1 MTTTMPQRRSDL
13 ALEAAEALGSRP
25 LLDVPGVRTLES
37 RRRGYAVT
45 SITVT
50 TPGAEALLGKPMGR
64 YVTVDLRPY
73 YRREAGFF
81 PRAAECVAQELRILL
96 PPGLKGKPVLVAGL
110 GNGRLTADAVGP
122 LALESLLVTRHM
134 VRMAPRQFGHF
145 APVAALQTGVMAHS
159 GMETLESVRAAVREL
174 CPAAV
179 VVIDALC
186 ARSRDR
192 LCATVQLSDTGLQPG
207 SGVGNHRLALTA
219 DTVGVP
225 VTAVGV
231 PTVMDAA
238 DLGAPGSGEEPLFVT
253 PRDIDSRVR
262 ELGRIVGYGVT
273 LALQPHLTVD
283 DITGLL
289 G

>member
-1 MTTTMPQRRSDL
+1 MQRRSDL
-13 ALEAAEALGSRP
+13 ALEAAEGLGRGSRAYSAI
-25 LLDVPGVRTLES
+25 PGIRSVEG
-37 RRRGYAVT
+37 RRRGYDVT
-45 SITVT
+45 AITVA
-50 TPGAEALLGKPMGR
+50 TPGAESLLGKPMGR

-81 PRAAECVAQELRILL
+81 PRAAECVAQELRALL
-96 PPGLKGKPVLVAGL
+96 PPGLGKRAVLVAGL
-110 GNGRLTADAVGP
+110 GNGKLTADAVGP
-122 LALESLLVTRHM
+122 MALENLLITRHM
-134 VRMAPRQFGHF
+134 VKLAPRQFGDF
-145 APVAALQTGVMAHS
+145 APVAALATGVLARS
-159 GMETLESVRAAVREL
+159 GMETLETVRGAVREL

-192 LCATVQLSDTGLQPG
+192 LCATVQLSDVGLQPG
-207 SGVGNHRLALTA
+207 SGVGNHRLAITA
-219 DTVGVP
+219 ETVGVP
-225 VTAVGV
+225 VVSVGV

-238 DLGAPGSGEEPLFVT
+238 DLGAPREGEEPLFVT

-262 ELGRIVGYGVT
+262 ELSRIVGYGVT
-273 LALQPHLTVD
+273 LALQPHLTID